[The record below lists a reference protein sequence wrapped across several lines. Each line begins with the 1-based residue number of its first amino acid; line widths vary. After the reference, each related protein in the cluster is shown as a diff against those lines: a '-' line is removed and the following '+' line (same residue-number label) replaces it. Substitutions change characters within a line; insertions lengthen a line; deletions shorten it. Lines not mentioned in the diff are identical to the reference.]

1 MRWRARVA
9 ISHLLLSPKRNSLQ
23 EVSVAATE
31 ILNCGIIRQALIG
44 IRTMKKIIIASVAA
58 LAVASFAGCMG
69 KGKGKGKEPVA
80 APAPV
85 YEETYVTKG

>member
-1 MRWRARVA
+1 MAGECCGFALAPIAKSQQFAERYRSTR
-9 ISHLLLSPKRNSLQ
+9 PN
-23 EVSVAATE
+23 
-31 ILNCGIIRQALIG
+31 LNCGIIRQALIG
-44 IRTMKKIIIASVAA
+44 IEMKKIIIASVAA

>member
-1 MRWRARVA
+1 
-9 ISHLLLSPKRNSLQ
+9 
-23 EVSVAATE
+23 
-31 ILNCGIIRQALIG
+31 
-44 IRTMKKIIIASVAA
+44 MKKIIIASVAA